1 MLKIGIIIPWDSP
14 FIWTAPAF
22 NMMNWERPEGCEVKF
37 IMGAGWCPAA
47 RHNDGVAKAQD
58 WGADLIA
65 FNGGDHLCPKDILI
79 RMKARI
85 DEGWDMVHVMVPSR
99 GIVGHSGQ
107 PFQSISYKV
116 VGPVTSNFITNCP
129 RDSIKI
135 ITWDDEPQQT
145 HICGTGNIMMKAEIL
160 GGLQKPYFEEHIKK
174 DNLYGR
180 EAVQDSQF
188 VSRCTIDSGAK
199 MFCDTSIKL
208 VHLDVFGID
217 DTFNDRFKDKVGRMD
232 WSPSK
237 DIRKFI

>member
-1 MLKIGIIIPWDSP
+1 
-14 FIWTAPAF
+14 
-22 NMMNWERPEGCEVKF
+22 
-37 IMGAGWCPAA
+37 
-47 RHNDGVAKAQD
+47 
-58 WGADLIA
+58 
-65 FNGGDHLCPKDILI
+65 
-79 RMKARI
+79 
-85 DEGWDMVHVMVPSR
+85 
-99 GIVGHSGQ
+99 
-107 PFQSISYKV
+107 
-116 VGPVTSNFITNCP
+116 
-129 RDSIKI
+129 
-135 ITWDDEPQQT
+135 
-145 HICGTGNIMMKAEIL
+145 MKAEIL